1 MQIWLLIILKILR
14 MRPRLT
20 YNQVNKELRKLSN
33 EEKRKFL
40 PKFFKTGKGE
50 YGEGDKFLGVVV
62 PDIKEVAAKHS
73 SIEKKEITKLLYS
86 QWHEERFCGWLIVLN
101 NFNKSKNKQEWY
113 QFTLKNIK
121 QINNW
126 DLVDK
131 IAPSLIGIH
140 LEKKP
145 QKQFLEWSS
154 SSSLWVRRI
163 AIMSTWPKIKNNEF
177 NLTLKLAKK
186 YLKDPEDLIHK
197 ATGWMLREIGKRDEE
212 ILLDFMKKNHK
223 NMPRIMVSYALERV
237 DKEKKQQF
245 MVKSSRKID

>member
-1 MQIWLLIILKILR
+1 M
-14 MRPRLT
+14 T

-33 EEKRKFL
+33 EDKRKFL

-62 PDIKEVAAKHS
+62 PDIKEVAAQHS

-101 NFNKSKNKQEWY
+101 NFNKSKNKEEWY
-113 QFTLKNIK
+113 QFTLKNIE

-140 LEKKP
+140 LENKP
-145 QKQFLEWSS
+145 QKQFLEWSG

-163 AIMSTWPKIKNNEF
+163 AIMSTWPKIKKNEL

-197 ATGWMLREIGKRDEE
+197 ATGWMLREIGKRDEGV
-212 ILLDFMKKNHK
+212 LLNFMKKNHK
-223 NMPRIMVSYALERV
+223 NMPRVMVSYALERV
-237 DKEKKQQF
+237 DRQKKQQF
-245 MVKSSRKID
+245 MLKSSRKID

>member
-1 MQIWLLIILKILR
+1 MGYDQIKKDLR
-14 MRPRLT
+14 SLAD
-20 YNQVNKELRKLSN
+20 

-62 PDIKEVAAKHS
+62 PDIQQVAAKNLT
-73 SIEKKEITKLLYS
+73 IEKKEILKLLYS
-86 QWHEERFCGWLIVLN
+86 EWHEERFCGWLIVLN
-101 NFNKSKNKQEWY
+101 NFNNSKNKEGWY
-113 QFTLKNIK
+113 QFTLRNIS

-131 IAPSLIGIH
+131 VAPNLIGIH
-140 LEKKP
+140 LENKP
-145 QKQFLEWSS
+145 HKQFLEWSDS
-154 SSSLWVRRI
+154 ASLWVRRI
-163 AIMSTWPKIKNNEF
+163 AIISTWPKIKNNEF

-186 YLKDPEDLIHK
+186 YLNDSEDLIHK
-197 ATGWMLREIGKRDEE
+197 ATGWMLREIGKRDEG
-212 ILLDFMKKNHK
+212 ILLNFMKKNHK

-237 DKEKKQQF
+237 DRQKKQQF

>member
-33 EEKRKFL
+33 EDKRKFL

-62 PDIKEVAAKHS
+62 PDIKEVAAQHS

-101 NFNKSKNKQEWY
+101 NFNKSKNKEEWY

-140 LEKKP
+140 LEKKT

-177 NLTLKLAKK
+177 NLTLKLAKQ

-212 ILLDFMKKNHK
+212 VLLHFMKKNHK

>member
-1 MQIWLLIILKILR
+1 M
-14 MRPRLT
+14 
-20 YNQVNKELRKLSN
+20 
-33 EEKRKFL
+33 
-40 PKFFKTGKGE
+40 
-50 YGEGDKFLGVVV
+50 
-62 PDIKEVAAKHS
+62 
-73 SIEKKEITKLLYS
+73 
-86 QWHEERFCGWLIVLN
+86 
-101 NFNKSKNKQEWY
+101 
-113 QFTLKNIK
+113 
-121 QINNW
+121 
-126 DLVDK
+126 
-131 IAPSLIGIH
+131 IGIH
-140 LEKKP
+140 LENKP
-145 QKQFLEWSS
+145 QKQFLEWSG